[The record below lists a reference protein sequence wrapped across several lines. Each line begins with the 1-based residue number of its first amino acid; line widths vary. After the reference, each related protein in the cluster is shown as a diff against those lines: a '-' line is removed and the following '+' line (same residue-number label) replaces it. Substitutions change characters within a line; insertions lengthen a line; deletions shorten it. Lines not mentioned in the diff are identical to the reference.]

1 MDSMDQ
7 PPKPERPR
15 DDREEEA
22 DGERHSSALQKFVG
36 FVMMVLAWLQLLLAV
51 SSGSDAISVPFLLF
65 IAGIVIFV
73 NGTVTS
79 WYKYAIM
86 GAATIV
92 GLAFHYHISSIG
104 AATRWEKAV
113 VVYGTILIVGYFMF
127 VGSKPARRMKTPDP
141 PP

>member
-7 PPKPERPR
+7 APKPERPR
-15 DDREEEA
+15 DEREEEA
-22 DGERHSSALQKFVG
+22 DSERHSTAVQKFVG

-51 SSGSDAISVPFLLF
+51 SSGSDANSVPFLLF
-65 IAGIVIFV
+65 FAGIVIFV
-73 NGTVTS
+73 NGTVTA

-113 VVYGTILIVGYFMF
+113 VVYGTILVVGYFMF
-127 VGSKPARRMKTPDP
+127 VGTKPARRMKTPDP